1 MSAGDMPRRQQLRF
15 CAIVAVALASAHPCR
30 ADKTDDFYRQRQ
42 IHESDFPANGPR
54 WSQYPAPVY
63 HGRYAPIQLKRSDMV
78 FKTRLRAMAGDPPNF
93 AGHYN
98 LAVWGCGYA
107 CLIVRIIDVQTGR
120 VVSTNPVD
128 YVNFD
133 HVASELLDASERWP
147 GIGPVKF
154 RADSRLL
161 VLLGMPN
168 ENTKLHGIS
177 YYEMRDG
184 RLQLLRRVYKAW

>member
-1 MSAGDMPRRQQLRF
+1 MNNGCKPRQQRRF
-15 CAIVAVALASAHPCR
+15 TMLMAALVLVAVNPCQATE
-30 ADKTDDFYRQRQ
+30 ADDSYHQRQ

-184 RLQLLRRVYKAW
+184 RLQLLR